1 METQTRLSSVG
12 EGSHLPLGEAHNM
25 SRNGV
30 IVEFVGLPG
39 VGKST
44 LALRTAEIL
53 RQRGMPVSL
62 PSRLAFREEWHYTG
76 KIRRWAYYARFA
88 LSNLRYSLLSAHA
101 ILSSRQASRDDF
113 IWVLLT
119 WFKRSARIQRQ
130 RHLGGVHLNDSGIFQ
145 GLWSIGFSG
154 KNADLVGLGDHV
166 MAWLP
171 TPNLVVVVEAS
182 LSTIERRLA
191 NRPGAGSRLE
201 RWLPGDP
208 VLWAR
213 AAALLGQVKEA
224 ARSISRK
231 REDMRILM
239 IANDRDDAFE
249 TNAMRIAEAAWEIV
263 HFQGEL

>member
-1 METQTRLSSVG
+1 
-12 EGSHLPLGEAHNM
+12 
-25 SRNGV
+25 
-30 IVEFVGLPG
+30 
-39 VGKST
+39 
-44 LALRTAEIL
+44 
-53 RQRGMPVSL
+53 
-62 PSRLAFREEWHYTG
+62 
-76 KIRRWAYYARFA
+76 
-88 LSNLRYSLLSAHA
+88 
-101 ILSSRQASRDDF
+101 
-113 IWVLLT
+113 
-119 WFKRSARIQRQ
+119 
-130 RHLGGVHLNDSGIFQ
+130 
-145 GLWSIGFSG
+145 
-154 KNADLVGLGDHV
+154 